1 MIKILKKYAKSVDS
15 KLIDRDLYIDYC
27 SYRASEYSVYK
38 WHYSKSM
45 PSGKLVR
52 FGVWENK
59 KFIGTVIFGTGAN
72 PNIATVVNLSKYE
85 VCELVRVA
93 LGTHKNP
100 VSKIVSF
107 CLKKI
112 KKDFPNLKAIISY
125 ADPRQNHT
133 GKIYQAMNWIYIG
146 ETKKAIHFEKNGKFY
161 HSRTV
166 NNAKRIN
173 KNYDMSQFE
182 RIKTTKYKYIY
193 LYEKKLITYI
203 KDLIQKYPCV
213 SSSEN
218 G

>member
-1 MIKILKKYAKSVDS
+1 MDS
-15 KLIDRDLYIDYC
+15 KLTDRDLYIDYC

-38 WHYSKSM
+38 CHYSKSM

-59 KFIGTVIFGTGAN
+59 KFIGSVIFGTGAN

-93 LGTHKNP
+93 LGKHKNP

-133 GKIYQAMNWIYIG
+133 GKIYQEMNWIYIG

-193 LYEKKLITYI
+193 LYEKKLINYI
-203 KDLIQKYPCV
+203 QDLIQKYPCV